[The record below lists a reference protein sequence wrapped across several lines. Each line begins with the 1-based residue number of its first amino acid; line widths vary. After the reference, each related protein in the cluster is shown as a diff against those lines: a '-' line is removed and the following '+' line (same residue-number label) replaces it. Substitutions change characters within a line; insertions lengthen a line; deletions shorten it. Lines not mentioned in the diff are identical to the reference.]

1 MKNVCQVLIGR
12 TLLKVCLFCSLSS
25 ILGDGDPDETVDD
38 FSGSFTPYKKFK
50 ETNAKKKSLKTKLQN
65 IKLTAEAG
73 WYSSAF
79 EGGGEWVVG
88 GQLVFFVVKGKEET
102 LQN

>member
-1 MKNVCQVLIGR
+1 MRNVCQGLIRR

-25 ILGDGDPDETVDD
+25 IFGDGDPDETVDD

-79 EGGGEWVVG
+79 EGGGGVG
-88 GQLVFFVVKGKEET
+88 GRRTIIFF
-102 LQN
+102 L